1 MKSILAG
8 EILMMICAFCKN
20 RSIVI
25 LLPVLYS
32 KFCMMPFYALSFYF
46 YFPFL
51 HHRLDDRVL
60 HILIHNCCEN
70 VIFRGPHICGAGPEI

>member
-8 EILMMICAFCKN
+8 EILMMICAFSKN

-46 YFPFL
+46 DFPFL
-51 HHRLDDRVL
+51 HHR
-60 HILIHNCCEN
+60 
-70 VIFRGPHICGAGPEI
+70 